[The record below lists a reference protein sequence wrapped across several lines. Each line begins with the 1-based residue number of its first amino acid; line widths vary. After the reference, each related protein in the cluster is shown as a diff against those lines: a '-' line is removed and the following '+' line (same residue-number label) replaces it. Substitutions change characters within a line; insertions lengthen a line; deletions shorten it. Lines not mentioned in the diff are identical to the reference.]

1 MVGTGKRSSYRK
13 KRKGKGFGGSRRS
26 VKSSK
31 KAPVKESETNDRS
44 RPGTSVTELEISD
57 VSDSSEDSGQRDQ
70 PLSSS
75 RKKMK
80 LHISTDESSGS
91 SDDDN
96 ETEVDTVGYRLVDLK
111 NLSSVLC
118 TVHKCKEGGFTIYKA
133 CDYYIKVA
141 PVSFTFH

>member
-1 MVGTGKRSSYRK
+1 MEKIEKILVFKMVGTSYRK

-31 KAPVKESETNDRS
+31 EAPVKDSELNDRS
-44 RPGTSVTELEISD
+44 RPGTSATKLETSD
-57 VSDSSEDSGQRDQ
+57 VSDSSEDSGQSDQ

-80 LHISTDESSGS
+80 LYISMDESSGS

-96 ETEVDTVGYRLVDLK
+96 ETEVDTVGYRLINLK
-111 NLSSVLC
+111 NLSSALC

-133 CDYYIKVA
+133 
-141 PVSFTFH
+141 

>member
-1 MVGTGKRSSYRK
+1 MIDQDLALQRPN
-13 KRKGKGFGGSRRS
+13 SRYPMCRIPPRI
-26 VKSSK
+26 V
-31 KAPVKESETNDRS
+31 VKEINRLV
-44 RPGTSVTELEISD
+44 PLE
-57 VSDSSEDSGQRDQ
+57 
-70 PLSSS
+70 
-75 RKKMK
+75 KKMK